1 MSTELVVVKVE
12 GKTYVGKSGQSD
24 GLASVTLID
33 ACELITSL
41 TVSSRGMNK
50 HVVLTGIDYCTT
62 PMSTILIQN
71 PSIIYGS
78 KNMGREEWTKLK
90 TDYEDFCMESN
101 IVKVPKSPLNIQ

>member
-12 GKTYVGKSGQSD
+12 GKTYVGKLGQSD
-24 GLASVTLID
+24 SSESITLMD

-41 TVSSRGMNK
+41 TVSARGMNK

-62 PMSTILIQN
+62 PISSIIIRN
-71 PSIIYGS
+71 PSIMYSS
-78 KNMGREEWTKLK
+78 KNMGREEWVKLK